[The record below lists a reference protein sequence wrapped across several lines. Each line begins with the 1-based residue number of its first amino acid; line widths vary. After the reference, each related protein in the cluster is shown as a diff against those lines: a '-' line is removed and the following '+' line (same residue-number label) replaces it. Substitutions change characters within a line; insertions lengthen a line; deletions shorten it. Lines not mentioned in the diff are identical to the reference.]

1 MLDSLSVFDNIALP
15 LRERTKLKEEE
26 IGKRVMSTLVELG
39 LVGHENKFPAQLSG
53 GMKKRV
59 GLARALQL
67 QPDIMLFDEP
77 TTGLDPEKSM
87 EIYRLFVKTQQRF
100 GYTSIIVSHDI
111 PKIFNLAD
119 QVVLL
124 NQGKVYSF
132 DSPEDLLKSDVPD
145 VKTFVEQTMGNVYLS
160 SIME

>member
-1 MLDSLSVFDNIALP
+1 
-15 LRERTKLKEEE
+15 
-26 IGKRVMSTLVELG
+26 
-39 LVGHENKFPAQLSG
+39 
-53 GMKKRV
+53 
-59 GLARALQL
+59 
-67 QPDIMLFDEP
+67 MLFDEP

-160 SIME
+160 SVME

>member
-1 MLDSLSVFDNIALP
+1 
-15 LRERTKLKEEE
+15 
-26 IGKRVMSTLVELG
+26 
-39 LVGHENKFPAQLSG
+39 
-53 GMKKRV
+53 
-59 GLARALQL
+59 
-67 QPDIMLFDEP
+67 
-77 TTGLDPEKSM
+77 
-87 EIYRLFVKTQQRF
+87 
-100 GYTSIIVSHDI
+100 
-111 PKIFNLAD
+111 LAD